1 MLTQTSILSVRHG
14 PAGAGQR
21 RAAGAGHCPTADAG
35 HCRAAGAGHRRAA
48 GAGQRGIVLMMALI
62 VLVAMTLAGI
72 ALVRSVDTSN
82 IIAGNLAFQ
91 QAATS
96 AGDTGSEAAVTWLQA
111 NSGNNNVMW
120 GLTPSQGYFG
130 SCNLAVPGSCTP
142 NFAGNQTWDTYW
154 RAVLAANATTVLPS
168 PDAAGNTVSY
178 VIHRLCNANGDP
190 AAVDCA
196 EPPAAGTTA
205 ASSKTSD
212 KVALMYTA
220 QRFYRV
226 TTRIAGPRNTVSYI
240 QTIVAL

>member
-1 MLTQTSILSVRHG
+1 MLTRQATPRDRGILRASQT
-14 PAGAGQR
+14 
-21 RAAGAGHCPTADAG
+21 
-35 HCRAAGAGHRRAA
+35 
-48 GAGQRGIVLMMALI
+48 GIVLMMALI

-96 AGDTGSEAAVTWLQA
+96 AADSGSEAAVTWLQA
-111 NSGNNNVMW
+111 NGGNNNMMW
-120 GLTPSQGYFG
+120 GLTGAQGYFAA
-130 SCNLAVPGSCTP
+130 CNLAVPGSCTP
-142 NFAGNQTWDTYW
+142 NFAGNQTWDSYW
-154 RAVLAANATTVLPS
+154 GAVLAANAVTVLPT
-168 PDAAGNTVSY
+168 PDAAGNTIAY

-220 QRFYRV
+220 QRFYRI
-226 TTRIAGPRNTVSYI
+226 TTRVAGPRNTVSYV

>member
-1 MLTQTSILSVRHG
+1 V
-14 PAGAGQR
+14 
-21 RAAGAGHCPTADAG
+21 
-35 HCRAAGAGHRRAA
+35 
-48 GAGQRGIVLMMALI
+48 VLMMALI

-96 AGDTGSEAAVTWLQA
+96 AGDVGSEAAVTWLQA
-111 NSGNNNVMW
+111 NSANNNTMW
-120 GLTPSQGYFG
+120 GNTAAQGYYA
-130 SCNLAVPGSCTP
+130 SCNLAVPGSCAP

-154 RAVLAANATTVLPS
+154 SAVLAANAVTVLPA
-168 PDAAGNTVSY
+168 PDPAGNTISY
-178 VIHRLCNANGDP
+178 VIHRLCNGNGDP

-205 ASSKTSD
+205 ASSRTSD
-212 KVALMYTA
+212 KVALLYTA
-220 QRFYRV
+220 QRFYRI
-226 TTRIAGPRNTVSYI
+226 TTRIAGPRNTVSYV